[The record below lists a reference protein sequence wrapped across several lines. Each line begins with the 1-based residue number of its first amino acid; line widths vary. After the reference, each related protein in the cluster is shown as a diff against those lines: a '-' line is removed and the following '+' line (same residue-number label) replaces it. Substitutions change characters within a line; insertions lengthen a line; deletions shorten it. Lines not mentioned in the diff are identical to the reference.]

1 MTGRGGET
9 GGGEILNNISQ
20 AVAPG
25 KERRD
30 ISLVKVKGR
39 KNSFVSSAFISSL
52 FSRRVDMNT
61 RLSSFLFSS
70 PKKNYFLLTRNG

>member
-1 MTGRGGET
+1 MRGRGGET

-30 ISLVKVKGR
+30 ISLVNIKGR
-39 KNSFVSSAFISSL
+39 KIAL
-52 FSRRVDMNT
+52 FQVLLFRVC
-61 RLSSFLFSS
+61 FLEE
-70 PKKNYFLLTRNG
+70 